1 MNVFFQKIIGEEVR
15 EQLKQVGNAG
25 LHSLQKE
32 ITPDYLI
39 ACVGG

>member
-15 EQLKQVGNAG
+15 EQIQKVGNVG
-25 LHSLQKE
+25 QYSLQKE

>member
-15 EQLKQVGNAG
+15 EQLKVN
-25 LHSLQKE
+25 
-32 ITPDYLI
+32 PDYLI

>member
-15 EQLKQVGNAG
+15 EQLEVN
-25 LHSLQKE
+25 
-32 ITPDYLI
+32 PDYLI